1 MGVTKTN
8 TGRIVCSNAAYLHIT
23 PWLNEDTI
31 GAETYDIIDI
41 VGDTLSFTPDDNTVN
56 SKEAEFKDD
65 PLFENITLGKY
76 QFAGTCIDFQN
87 KVMKA
92 IYGWETD

>member
-31 GAETYDIIDI
+31 GEETYDIIDI

-65 PLFENITLGKY
+65 PLFENITLGDKTSVRWNLHRLPECSNEGY
-76 QFAGTCIDFQN
+76 IWLGD
-87 KVMKA
+87 
-92 IYGWETD
+92 